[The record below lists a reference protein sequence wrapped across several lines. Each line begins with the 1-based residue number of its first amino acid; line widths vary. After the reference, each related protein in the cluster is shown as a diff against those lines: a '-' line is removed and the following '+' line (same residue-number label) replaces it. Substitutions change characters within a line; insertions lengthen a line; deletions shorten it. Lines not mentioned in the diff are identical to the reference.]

1 MAILQAL
8 RDVKGIHDQ
17 LVKGYHFLVWES
29 ECLDIVCRAGVKN
42 VLHRIF
48 GVWKECKRNGRE
60 TEKVEIKVS
69 ISGCIT
75 K

>member
-1 MAILQAL
+1 M
-8 RDVKGIHDQ
+8 
-17 LVKGYHFLVWES
+17 
-29 ECLDIVCRAGVKN
+29 KN